1 MSKQNKWRIIKAA
14 IILALV
20 AVDIV
25 VKVIVEKSLDE
36 NQSIKAIPG
45 VINFT
50 YVKNTGAAFSMFSN
64 ATIWLI
70 IFSII
75 LIGIIEF
82 LDFKVKNANGWYHA
96 GYCLVM
102 AGAIGNLYDRI
113 FKGFVRDFVEL
124 AFMKFGI
131 FNVADIMLTVGVI
144 CYFVFIIFYSGKEPQ
159 QEVKHE

>member
-1 MSKQNKWRIIKAA
+1 MSKQSRWKVIKAA

-20 AVDIV
+20 AVDII
-25 VKVIVEKSLDE
+25 VKVIVEKSLAE
-36 NQSIKAIPG
+36 NQSLKVIPG

-70 IFSII
+70 VFSII
-75 LIGIIEF
+75 LIAVIVFFE
-82 LDFKVKNANGWYHA
+82 FKVKNGNGWYDA
-96 GYCLVM
+96 GFCLVM

-113 FKGFVRDFVEL
+113 FKGAVRDFIEL

-144 CYFVFIIFYSGKEPQ
+144 CYFVFIIFYSEKKPRKEAFD
-159 QEVKHE
+159 E